1 MDELQEALE
10 GGLEETFTSPVAY
23 FSLSNPSGLGLCLA
37 IWKHPILYSF
47 QLER

>member
-1 MDELQEALE
+1 MDELQEAQE
-10 GGLEETFTSPVAY
+10 GGLEEISTTPVAY

-37 IWKHPILYSF
+37 TRNHHILHSF